1 MADLSLPPNSQP
13 AEEAL
18 LGSILIDPFC
28 FGDVDKIIKTPTAF
42 FMTVNGWVYK
52 AIKQV
57 SQRHDNIDLLTVA
70 AELSK
75 DRLLD
80 EIGGEGYLANLINS
94 VPTALNVLTYAQIV
108 ADRFA
113 ERRMLAAASEIARLA
128 YDGLVGSDEKR
139 AKAKAAL
146 MEAFEGTERNQRKTW
161 DQTVDDTLAEMYE
174 RVWGES
180 QEFFTTGISDL
191 DAMLGESLEPGK
203 MIIVA
208 AKRKRGKST
217 FMRGMALTNAK
228 QGKPISIFSCEEREH
243 NIAKTMLSREALST
257 VSTYALRQM
266 VHKEG
271 REAEAASIYNRL
283 LQKGNALKQMPI
295 SAVYAAGMTVDD
307 MTSEMERLRDV
318 SGTRL
323 FVVDYAQRIKEAG
336 KRERRLE
343 LARIGLE
350 LSNAATRL
358 GVTILLGSQVND
370 EGRTREAEDLE
381 NETDAKLSIQVD
393 ETTFAAKSSD
403 GIPVRLVVEL
413 NRNGPSGEVSA
424 IFNGAHRV
432 FASATTAPLG
442 NAYKD

>member
-1 MADLSLPPNSQP
+1 MTQLYIPPHD
-13 AEEAL
+13 EENEKAVL
-18 LGSILIDPFC
+18 ASILIDPPIFREI
-28 FGDVDKIIKTPTAF
+28 DKIIRKPAAF
-42 FMTVNGWVYK
+42 YIHRHAWIYESMQRLALKKLDIDLNTVSSDLVDRGYL
-52 AIKQV
+52 AEIGPMYL
-57 SQRHDNIDLLTVA
+57 IDLL
-70 AELSK
+70 
-75 DRLLD
+75 
-80 EIGGEGYLANLINS
+80 NS
-94 VPTALNVLTYAQIV
+94 GAPTAQNAATYAQLV
-108 ADRFA
+108 ADKWLD
-113 ERRMLAAASEIARLA
+113 RRIHLAATKIAQLSAAASM
-128 YDGLVGSDEKR
+128 DGEDKR
-139 AKAKAAL
+139 ISAKAILAD
-146 MEAFEGTERNQRKTW
+146 AFEGTERNQRKTW
-161 DQTVDDTLAEMYE
+161 NQTVDDTLAEMYE

-271 REAEAASIYNRL
+271 REAEAAGIYNRL
-283 LQKGNALKQMPI
+283 VQKGNALKQMPI

-323 FVVDYAQRIKEAG
+323 FVVDYAQRVKEAG

-393 ETTFAAKSSD
+393 ETTFAAKPSD

-413 NRNGPSGEVSA
+413 NRNGPSGEVAA

-432 FASATTAPLG
+432 FASATTKPLG
-442 NAYKD
+442 SAYKD